1 MKPANVTQNAVCIIV
16 NIESIGTSRKVPTSH
31 ISADVTDMS
40 LIRASKALLQ
50 SEQLAAIKSRD
61 GFGRQWLYSRCIPNK
76 VIKSGVYLC
85 PIALIE
91 QVETYMV
98 TWQAERTA
106 LVNRLAGIYETLV
119 ANDRIALKSEFVA
132 EDYPG
137 VKLRDD
143 GTLKVNSNALAAC
156 FGIDWQFVAFETPSS
171 LKQVSDEFFEAAKA
185 KESAKWASVSEDV
198 MYAIRSEARG
208 LISNM
213 VDKLTGKDDGK
224 PKIFR
229 NTLVTNMNDFLDLF
243 DAKNVAGDQELSK
256 LISNARQIMA
266 GVTADT
272 LRQQEPLRDS
282 VRAQFAKLDSH
293 LDTMLQDKP
302 QRMITFEEEAA

>member
-1 MKPANVTQNAVCIIV
+1 MKPANVTQKAVCIIV

-31 ISADVTDMS
+31 VEVQADAERINV
-40 LIRASKALLQ
+40 SKTLLQ
-50 SEQLAAIKSRD
+50 SEELSAIKRRD

-76 VIKSGVYLC
+76 VIKSGVFLC

-91 QVETYMV
+91 QVEIYMV

-106 LVNRLAGIYETLV
+106 LVNKLAGIYETLV

-156 FGIDWQFVAFETPSS
+156 FNIDWQFVAFETPSS
-171 LKQVSDEFFEAAKA
+171 LKQVSAEFFEAAKV

-282 VRAQFAKLDSH
+282 VRAQFAKLDGQ
-293 LDTMLQDKP
+293 LDAMLQDKP